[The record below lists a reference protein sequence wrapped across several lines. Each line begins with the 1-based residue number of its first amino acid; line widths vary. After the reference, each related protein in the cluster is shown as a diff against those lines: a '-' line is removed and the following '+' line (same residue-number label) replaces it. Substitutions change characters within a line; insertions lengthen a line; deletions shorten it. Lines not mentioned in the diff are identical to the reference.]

1 MLIIGCGDVG
11 MRTAKLLLS
20 HYRLYGLVRS
30 TDKASELRA
39 IGIIPIVADLAKR
52 DSLTRI
58 AAIADVVLHF
68 APPPSLGKIDS
79 HTRNLLA
86 ALARRVKLP
95 QRLVYVSTSGVYG
108 DCGGDWVS
116 ETRTPHPVTAR
127 AVRRLDAESRIR
139 RFGRYTGVSSCILRV
154 PGIYAA
160 DRLPLVRIERGT
172 PVLRAEDDV
181 YTNHI
186 HADDLA
192 LLAVRCLTRGGN
204 ARIYHAS
211 DDSELKMGE
220 YFNLVARAFDLR
232 VPPIISRQQAEQ
244 TLPANLLSFMSESRR
259 LLNTRMKTEL
269 RVCLQYARVGDFLTA
284 LDTAMQPNI
293 LR

>member
-1 MLIIGCGDVG
+1 MI
-11 MRTAKLLLS
+11 
-20 HYRLYGLVRS
+20 
-30 TDKASELRA
+30 
-39 IGIIPIVADLAKR
+39 ADLAKR

-68 APPPSLGKIDS
+68 APPPAYGEIDV

-86 ALARRVKLP
+86 ALARRAKLP
-95 QRLVYVSTSGVYG
+95 QRLIYVSTSGVYG
-108 DCGGDWVS
+108 DCGGARVS

-139 RFGRYTGVSSCILRV
+139 RFSRQTGMDTCLLRV

-160 DRLPLVRIERGT
+160 NRLPLSRIERGI
-172 PVLRAEDDV
+172 PILRAQDDV

-192 LLAVRCLTRGGN
+192 VIVRACLSRGGN
-204 ARIYHAS
+204 TRIYNAS

-220 YFNLVARAFDLR
+220 YFKLVAQAHRLP
-232 VPPIISRQQAEQ
+232 VPSFISRQQAERM
-244 TLPANLLSFMSESRR
+244 LPTNLLSFMNESRR
-259 LLNTRMKTEL
+259 MVNRRMKTEL
-269 RVCLQYARVGDFLTA
+269 RVRLTYANVEVFLKTID
-284 LDTAMQPNI
+284 LSCS
-293 LR
+293 